1 MTVSDYRKFKDV
13 TVGEI
18 TLLEQAYYRLI
29 AEGYTPGFDFKDF
42 LDIVFARKSHMFN
55 EFREMNVLEASD
67 V

>member
-1 MTVSDYRKFKDV
+1 MTVSDYRKFKDI

-18 TLLEQAYYRLI
+18 TLLEQTYYRLI
-29 AEGYTPGFDFKDF
+29 AEGYAPGFDFKDF
-42 LDIVFARKSHMFN
+42 LDIVFARKGHMFN